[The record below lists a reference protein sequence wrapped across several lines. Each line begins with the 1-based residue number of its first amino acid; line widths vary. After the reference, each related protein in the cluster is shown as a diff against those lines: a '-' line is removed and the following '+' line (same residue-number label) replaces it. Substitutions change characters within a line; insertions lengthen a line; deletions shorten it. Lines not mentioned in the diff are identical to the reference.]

1 MGTKEWLDSV
11 EAKCGAV
18 VTAYAELF
26 DQIGTVEDIPGV
38 TEDEIEEISA
48 VVSVKLMRMD
58 TKIDEIECPEPEI
71 ILVVEEGE
79 CSNGGDSKK
88 CYVVFSRGSHWT
100 HWGRHDLV

>member
-1 MGTKEWLDSV
+1 MGTKEWLDNV

-18 VTAYAELF
+18 VTAYTELF

-58 TKIDEIECPEPEI
+58 AKIEEIE
-71 ILVVEEGE
+71 
-79 CSNGGDSKK
+79 
-88 CYVVFSRGSHWT
+88 
-100 HWGRHDLV
+100 

>member
-1 MGTKEWLDSV
+1 MGTKEWLDNV

-26 DQIGTVEDIPGV
+26 DQIGTVDDIPGV

-58 TKIDEIECPEPEI
+58 AKIEEIECPEPESV
-71 ILVVEEGE
+71 LVVED
-79 CSNGGDSKK
+79 GG
-88 CYVVFSRGSHWT
+88 VQ
-100 HWGRHDLV
+100 

>member
-1 MGTKEWLDSV
+1 MDNV

-26 DQIGTVEDIPGV
+26 DQIGTVDDIPGV

-58 TKIDEIECPEPEI
+58 SKIKEIECPEPEI
-71 ILVVEEGE
+71 VLAVEDGE
-79 CSNGGDSKK
+79 CSNG
-88 CYVVFSRGSHWT
+88 
-100 HWGRHDLV
+100 

>member
-1 MGTKEWLDSV
+1 MDNV

-26 DQIGTVEDIPGV
+26 DQIGTVDDIPGV

-58 TKIDEIECPEPEI
+58 AKIEEIECPEPEI
-71 ILVVEEGE
+71 VLAVEDGE
-79 CSNGGDSKK
+79 CSNG
-88 CYVVFSRGSHWT
+88 
-100 HWGRHDLV
+100 